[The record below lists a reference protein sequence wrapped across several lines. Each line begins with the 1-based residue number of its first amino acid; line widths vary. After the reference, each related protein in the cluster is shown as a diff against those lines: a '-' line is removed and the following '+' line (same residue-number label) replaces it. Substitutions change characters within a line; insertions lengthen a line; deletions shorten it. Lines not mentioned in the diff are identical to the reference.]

1 MTYSTLLLFFLQV
14 AQTVKD
20 PESACHILQL
30 KAFQLFN
37 LLWYTAETASW
48 FIRLVT
54 LMEFTSRS
62 LQLDPYSHPSFISFS
77 TSIFVLYV
85 LYLSCSQLCKI
96 MNLAE
101 KFGKTLSWMVTN
113 YIRNWAIIKQCYMLL
128 AGVQVGFS
136 FASVSLILTLWTG
149 FIKMDSTDW
158 FYKAQFISHCLWT

>member
-1 MTYSTLLLFFLQV
+1 MFFLQV

-37 LLWYTAETASW
+37 LLWYTAETAGW

-113 YIRNWAIIKQCYMLL
+113 YIRNWAIIKQCYVACGSGSGFFICKRLL
-128 AGVQVGFS
+128 
-136 FASVSLILTLWTG
+136 
-149 FIKMDSTDW
+149 DSHLVNWIYKDGLDW
-158 FYKAQFISHCLWT
+158 FYKSLFISHCLWT